1 MISFDLMHW
10 TLKRRAIQ
18 SQFDGNK
25 ETSKEPALNT
35 SVYELK
41 IDGLAE
47 WNPIN
52 HIFFCSFL
60 CTTKRPI
67 RTQICLT
74 FFMDVRIIR
83 AIYFVSP
90 ESTEREKKNGYL

>member
-52 HIFFCSFL
+52 HFF
-60 CTTKRPI
+60 
-67 RTQICLT
+67 
-74 FFMDVRIIR
+74 FFVLFFAQQNAPFVRKF
-83 AIYFVSP
+83 A
-90 ESTEREKKNGYL
+90 